1 MKPIVTAMDI
11 FQSEKSYIGHIIP
24 TIIGIQKKLH
34 SCSEK
39 TIKPL
44 IQALSRG
51 IEKRFGPVLGNEEY
65 LLATAII
72 PQFKLNFLSDEQK
85 KYLIKE
91 KLLAYIKE
99 MNQELEKSG
108 LFNLYL
114 IANVKRFFFG

>member
-1 MKPIVTAMDI
+1 MSITN
-11 FQSEKSYIGHIIP
+11 EIISSDYETNSHCNGYLP
-24 TIIGIQKKLH
+24 KREVIYWPHNSDHHWNKKKLH

-85 KYLIKE
+85 NI
-91 KLLAYIKE
+91 
-99 MNQELEKSG
+99 
-108 LFNLYL
+108 
-114 IANVKRFFFG
+114 